1 VGNVVLDRLSFA
13 CSKKGVMAAELT
25 TSTSRD
31 PVVSAVHPAAVAP
44 DTWRE
49 SVLRGMLTVTAVVAP
64 LLAALG
70 IFLGATHRD
79 AKEIAV
85 MATAGLLL
93 PLLRVVRGIPVRRR
107 ALVAILALFATGI
120 FLLARAGFAA
130 GLSVVIVTTCV
141 LGVITLGRNLGFTMI
156 ALSAVAHLAIGLL
169 VSRGILH
176 LAPREVDPLL
186 FRNWIRMAASTSLLA
201 VLLATVIEFVIR
213 HVEANAAAAR
223 RMLGELR
230 IAYERLGLLHGRLE
244 AAKEEERRFL
254 AHELHDELGQSLTA
268 LKLRLQLDGRPPA
281 RAPHEAAP
289 QALALIDQLIA
300 RVRQIS
306 VDLRPPLLDEV
317 GLGPALRFYL
327 EGQAALSSVPIVL
340 EFRDDTAGARLA
352 PDLEI
357 ACFRVVQESI
367 TNALRHA
374 SAHHI
379 QVRIVRDAEQ
389 VSLAIRDDGAGFEPA
404 ALATVDLAAHLGI
417 VGMRERVRARAGAFH
432 LTSRPGGGTTVEIE
446 LPV

>member
-1 VGNVVLDRLSFA
+1 MG
-13 CSKKGVMAAELT
+13 AELT

-31 PVVSAVHPAAVAP
+31 PIVSALHSAEVAP

-49 SVLRGMLTVTAVVAP
+49 SVLHGMLTVTAVVAP

-93 PLLRVVRGIPVRRR
+93 PLLRLMRGAPVRRR
-107 ALVAILALFATGI
+107 ALVAILVLFATGI
-120 FLLARAGFAA
+120 FLLGRAGFAA

-156 ALSAVAHLAIGLL
+156 GLSAVAHLVIGLL

-213 HVEANAAAAR
+213 HVEANAAVAR

-281 RAPHEAAP
+281 PVSVLHETAP

-340 EFRDDTAGARLA
+340 EFRDGTEGARLA

-379 QVRIVRDAEQ
+379 QVRIVRDAEH
-389 VSLAIRDDGAGFEPA
+389 VSLAIRDDGRGFDPSS
-404 ALATVDLAAHLGI
+404 LATADLASHLGI

-432 LTSRPGGGTTVEIE
+432 LTSGPGAGTTVEIE

>member
-1 VGNVVLDRLSFA
+1 
-13 CSKKGVMAAELT
+13 M
-25 TSTSRD
+25 
-31 PVVSAVHPAAVAP
+31 
-44 DTWRE
+44 
-49 SVLRGMLTVTAVVAP
+49 
-64 LLAALG
+64 
-70 IFLGATHRD
+70 
-79 AKEIAV
+79 
-85 MATAGLLL
+85 
-93 PLLRVVRGIPVRRR
+93 
-107 ALVAILALFATGI
+107 
-120 FLLARAGFAA
+120 
-130 GLSVVIVTTCV
+130 TTCV

-156 ALSAVAHLAIGLL
+156 GLSALAHLVIGLL
-169 VSRGILH
+169 VSRKILH
-176 LAPREVDPLL
+176 LAPKEVDPLL

-201 VLLATVIEFVIR
+201 VLLATVIDFVIR

-230 IAYERLGLLHGRLE
+230 TAYERLGLLHGRLE

-268 LKLRLQLDGRPPA
+268 LKLRLQLDGRAPVLT
-281 RAPHEAAP
+281 PHETAP

-306 VDLRPPLLDEV
+306 IDLRPPLLDEV

-327 EGQAALSSVPIVL
+327 EGQAALSSVAIVL
-340 EFRDDTAGARLA
+340 EFRDGTEGARLA

-374 SAHHI
+374 AAHHI
-379 QVRIVRDAEQ
+379 QVRIVRDADH
-389 VSLAIRDDGAGFEPA
+389 VSLAIRDDGRGFDPSS
-404 ALATVDLAAHLGI
+404 LATVDLAAHLGI
-417 VGMRERVRARAGAFH
+417 VGMRERVRARAGGFR
-432 LTSRPGGGTTVEIE
+432 LTSRPGSGTTIEIE

>member
-1 VGNVVLDRLSFA
+1 
-13 CSKKGVMAAELT
+13 MPAAELT
-25 TSTSRD
+25 ISTTRD
-31 PVVSAVHPAAVAP
+31 PTVSAVHSAAAAP
-44 DTWRE
+44 EAWRE

-64 LLAALG
+64 LLAVLG
-70 IFLGATHRD
+70 IFVGATHRD
-79 AKEIAV
+79 AKDLGV
-85 MATAGLLL
+85 MVTAGLLL
-93 PLLRVVRGIPVRRR
+93 PLLRLVRVSSVRRR
-107 ALVAILALFATGI
+107 ALVAILSLFATGI
-120 FLLARAGFAA
+120 FLLGRAGFAA

-141 LGVITLGRNLGFTMI
+141 LGVVTLGRNLGFAMI
-156 ALSAVAHLAIGLL
+156 GCSALAHLVIGLL
-169 VSRGILH
+169 VSRKILH

-201 VLLATVIEFVIR
+201 VLLATVIDFVIR

-268 LKLRLQLDGRPPA
+268 LKLRLQLDGRAPA
-281 RAPHEAAP
+281 AAPVETAP

-306 VDLRPPLLDEV
+306 INLRPPLLDEV

-340 EFRDDTAGARLA
+340 EFRDVTEGVRLA

-374 SAHHI
+374 SARHI
-379 QVRIVRDAEQ
+379 QVRIVRDAEH
-389 VSLAIRDDGAGFEPA
+389 VSLAIRDDGRGFEPA

-432 LTSRPGGGTTVEIE
+432 LSSRPGDGTTVEID

>member
-1 VGNVVLDRLSFA
+1 
-13 CSKKGVMAAELT
+13 MAAELT
-25 TSTSRD
+25 TSTSWD
-31 PVVSAVHPAAVAP
+31 PTVPAAQATAGAP
-44 DTWRE
+44 EPWRE

-70 IFLGATHRD
+70 IFVGATHRD
-79 AKEIAV
+79 VKDIAV

-93 PLLRVVRGIPVRRR
+93 PLLRVVRGVPVRRR

-120 FLLARAGFAA
+120 FLLGRAGFAA
-130 GLSVVIVTTCV
+130 GLSVIIVTTCV
-141 LGVITLGRNLGFTMI
+141 LGVITLGRNLGFVMI
-156 ALSAVAHLAIGLL
+156 GLSALAHLIIGLL
-169 VSRGILH
+169 VSHKILR

-186 FRNWIRMAASTSLLA
+186 FRNWIRMAATTSLLA
-201 VLLATVIEFVIR
+201 LLLAKVIEFVIR
-213 HVEANAAAAR
+213 HVVANAAAAR

-268 LKLRLQLDGRPPA
+268 LKLRLQLDGRAPPLT
-281 RAPHEAAP
+281 PHETAP

-317 GLGPALRFYL
+317 GLGPALRVYL
-327 EGQAALSSVPIVL
+327 EGQAALSSVAIVL
-340 EFRDDTAGARLA
+340 EFRDGTEGSRLA

-374 SAHHI
+374 AAHHI
-379 QVRIVRDAEQ
+379 QVQIVRDAEH
-389 VSLAIRDDGAGFEPA
+389 VSLAIRDDGRGFDPS
-404 ALATVDLAAHLGI
+404 ALATLDLAAHLGI
-417 VGMRERVRARAGAFH
+417 IGMRERVRARAGAFRI
-432 LTSRPGGGTTVEIE
+432 TSRPGDGTAIEIE

>member
-1 VGNVVLDRLSFA
+1 
-13 CSKKGVMAAELT
+13 MAAELT

-31 PVVSAVHPAAVAP
+31 PTVSAGHPAAGAP
-44 DTWRE
+44 ETWRE

-70 IFLGATHRD
+70 IFVGATHRD
-79 AKEIAV
+79 AKDIGV

-93 PLLRVVRGIPVRRR
+93 PLLRLVRVPSIRRR
-107 ALVAILALFATGI
+107 ALIAILALFSTGV

-130 GLSVVIVTTCV
+130 GISVVIVTTCV
-141 LGVITLGRNLGFTMI
+141 LGVIILGRNLGFTMI
-156 ALSAVAHLAIGLL
+156 GLSALAHLVIGLL
-169 VSRGILH
+169 VSHKILH

-201 VLLATVIEFVIR
+201 VLLATVIDFVIR

-268 LKLRLQLDGRPPA
+268 LKLRLQLDGRAPVL
-281 RAPHEAAP
+281 APHESAP

-306 VDLRPPLLDEV
+306 IDLRPPLLDEV

-327 EGQAALSSVPIVL
+327 EGQAALSSVAIVL
-340 EFRDDTAGARLA
+340 EFRDGTEGARLA

-374 SAHHI
+374 AAHHI
-379 QVRIVRDAEQ
+379 QVRIVRDAEH
-389 VSLAIRDDGAGFEPA
+389 VSLAIRDDGRGFDPS
-404 ALATVDLAAHLGI
+404 ALATLDLAAHLGI

-432 LTSRPGGGTTVEIE
+432 ITSRPGDGTAIEID

>member
-1 VGNVVLDRLSFA
+1 
-13 CSKKGVMAAELT
+13 MAAELT
-25 TSTSRD
+25 TSSGREA
-31 PVVSAVHPAAVAP
+31 VVSAAP
-44 DTWRE
+44 VGTSSPGAWRE
-49 SVLRGMLTVTAVVAP
+49 SVLHGMLTVTAVVAP

-70 IFLGATHRD
+70 IFVGATHRD
-79 AKEIAV
+79 VIDIAV
-85 MATAGLLL
+85 MATAGVLL
-93 PLLRVVRGIPVRRR
+93 PLLRLVSVFPVRRR
-107 ALVAILALFATGI
+107 ALAAILTLFATGI
-120 FLLARAGFAA
+120 FLLGRAGFAA
-130 GLSVVIVTTCV
+130 GLSVIIVTTCV
-141 LGVITLGRNLGFTMI
+141 LGVITLGRNLGFVMI
-156 ALSAVAHLAIGLL
+156 ALSALAHLVIGLL
-169 VSRGILH
+169 VSRKILH

-186 FRNWIRMAASTSLLA
+186 FKNWIRMAATTSLLA

-230 IAYERLGLLHGRLE
+230 LAYERLGLLHGRLE

-268 LKLRLQLDGRPPA
+268 LKLRLQLDGRAPA
-281 RAPHEAAP
+281 PAQHQAAP

-300 RVRQIS
+300 RVRRIS

-327 EGQAALSSVPIVL
+327 EGQAALSSLPIVL
-340 EFRDDTAGARLA
+340 EFNDRTEGARLA

-374 SAHHI
+374 AAHHI
-379 QVRIVRDAEQ
+379 QVRILRDADH
-389 VSLAIRDDGAGFEPA
+389 VSLAIQDDGRGFDPSS
-404 ALATVDLAAHLGI
+404 LATVDLAAHLGI
-417 VGMRERVRARAGAFH
+417 VGMRERVRARAGLFR
-432 LTSRPGGGTTVEIE
+432 LTSHPGDGTTIEIE

>member
-1 VGNVVLDRLSFA
+1 MFEEEE
-13 CSKKGVMAAELT
+13 MAAELT

-31 PVVSAVHPAAVAP
+31 PAVSALHAEAEASEA
-44 DTWRE
+44 WRE

-79 AKEIAV
+79 VKDLAV

-93 PLLRVVRGIPVRRR
+93 PLLRLLRGVSVRRR
-107 ALVAILALFATGI
+107 ALVAILALFGTGI
-120 FLLARAGFAA
+120 FLLGRAGFAA
-130 GLSVVIVTTCV
+130 GLSAVIVTTCV

-156 ALSAVAHLAIGLL
+156 GLSALAHLGIGLL
-169 VSRGILH
+169 VSRGLLH

-201 VLLATVIEFVIR
+201 ILLATVIEFVIR

-268 LKLRLQLDGRPPA
+268 LKLRLQLDGRAPA
-281 RAPHEAAP
+281 LPPHETAP

-300 RVRQIS
+300 QVRRIS
-306 VDLRPPLLDEV
+306 IDLRPPLLDEV

-340 EFRDDTAGARLA
+340 EFRDGTDGARLA

-374 SAHHI
+374 SARHI
-379 QVRIVRDAEQ
+379 EVRVVREANQ
-389 VSLAIRDDGAGFEPA
+389 VSLAIRDDGQGFDPSS
-404 ALATVDLAAHLGI
+404 LATLDLAAHLGI

-432 LTSRPGGGTTVEIE
+432 LTSRPGAGTTVEID

>member
-1 VGNVVLDRLSFA
+1 
-13 CSKKGVMAAELT
+13 MTAAELT

-31 PVVSAVHPAAVAP
+31 PTVPAAHALEGASE
-44 DTWRE
+44 TWRE

-70 IFLGATHRD
+70 IFVGATHRD
-79 AKEIAV
+79 AKDIAV
-85 MATAGLLL
+85 MATTGLLL
-93 PLLRVVRGIPVRRR
+93 PLLRVLRGVPVRRR
-107 ALVAILALFATGI
+107 AIVAILALFATGI
-120 FLLARAGFAA
+120 FLLGRAGFAA

-141 LGVITLGRNLGFTMI
+141 LGGITLGRNFGFTMI
-156 ALSAVAHLAIGLL
+156 GLSVLAHLVIGLL
-169 VSRGILH
+169 VSHRILH
-176 LAPREVDPLL
+176 LAPKEVDPLL

-201 VLLATVIEFVIR
+201 ILLATVIEFVIR

-230 IAYERLGLLHGRLE
+230 IAYQRLGLLHGRLE

-268 LKLRLQLDGRPPA
+268 LKLRLQLDGQAPA
-281 RAPHEAAP
+281 LAPHHDAP
-289 QALALIDQLIA
+289 QALALIDQLIT

-327 EGQAALSSVPIVL
+327 EGQAALSSVAIVL
-340 EFRDDTAGARLA
+340 EFRDGTEGTRLA

-379 QVRIVRDAEQ
+379 DVRILRDADR
-389 VSLAIRDDGAGFEPA
+389 VSLAIRDDGRGFDPSS
-404 ALATVDLAAHLGI
+404 LATVDLAAHLGI
-417 VGMRERVRARAGAFH
+417 VGMRERVRARAGAFL
-432 LTSRPGGGTTVEIE
+432 LTSRPGDGTTVEIE

>member
-1 VGNVVLDRLSFA
+1 VT
-13 CSKKGVMAAELT
+13 AAELT
-25 TSTSRD
+25 TSSSRD
-31 PVVSAVHPAAVAP
+31 QLVSAESPKSARPEPEA
-44 DTWRE
+44 WRE
-49 SVLRGMLTVTAVVAP
+49 SVLSGMLTLTSVVAP

-70 IFLGATHRD
+70 IFVGATHRD
-79 AKEIAV
+79 VKDIVV
-85 MATAGLLL
+85 MASAGVLL
-93 PLLRVVRGIPVRRR
+93 PLLGLLRWLPVRRR
-107 ALVAILALFATGI
+107 ALAAILILFATGI
-120 FLLARAGFAA
+120 FLLGRAGFAA
-130 GLSVVIVTTCV
+130 GLSVIIVTTCV
-141 LGVITLGRNLGFTMI
+141 LGVITLGRNLGFVMI
-156 ALSAVAHLAIGLL
+156 GLSALAHLVIGLL
-169 VSRGILH
+169 VSRKILH
-176 LAPREVDPLL
+176 LSPREVDPLL
-186 FRNWIRMAASTSLLA
+186 FKNWIRMAATTSLLA

-268 LKLRLQLDGRPPA
+268 LKLRLQLDGRAPISPPHA
-281 RAPHEAAP
+281 AAP
-289 QALALIDQLIA
+289 QALALIDQLIS

-306 VDLRPPLLDEV
+306 IDLRPPLLDEV

-327 EGQAALSSVPIVL
+327 EGQAALSSVSIVF
-340 EFRDDTAGARLA
+340 EFNDRTEGARLA

-374 SAHHI
+374 SARHI
-379 QVRIVRDAEQ
+379 RVQILRDADH
-389 VSLAIRDDGAGFEPA
+389 VSLAIRDDGRGFDPSS
-404 ALATVDLAAHLGI
+404 LATVDLTAHLGI

-432 LTSRPGGGTTVEIE
+432 LTSAPGDGTTVEIE
-446 LPV
+446 LPI

>member
-1 VGNVVLDRLSFA
+1 
-13 CSKKGVMAAELT
+13 MAAELT

-31 PVVSAVHPAAVAP
+31 PTIPAAHSGTGAP
-44 DTWRE
+44 EAWRE
-49 SVLRGMLTVTAVVAP
+49 SVLHGMLTVTAVVAP

-70 IFLGATHRD
+70 IFVGATHRD
-79 AKEIAV
+79 VKDIAV
-85 MATAGLLL
+85 MATAGVLL
-93 PLLRVVRGIPVRRR
+93 PLLRLVRWVPVRRP
-107 ALVAILALFATGI
+107 ALVAILTLFGTGI
-120 FLLARAGFAA
+120 FLLGRAGFAA

-141 LGVITLGRNLGFTMI
+141 LGVITLGRNLGFVMI
-156 ALSAVAHLAIGLL
+156 GLSALAHLVIGLL
-169 VSRGILH
+169 VSRKILH

-186 FRNWIRMAASTSLLA
+186 FKNWIRMAASTSLLA

-230 IAYERLGLLHGRLE
+230 VAYERLGLLHGRLE

-268 LKLRLQLDGRPPA
+268 LKLRLQLDGR
-281 RAPHEAAP
+281 APVPVLHQAAP

-306 VDLRPPLLDEV
+306 INLRPPLLDEV

-327 EGQAALSSVPIVL
+327 EGQAALSSVAIVL
-340 EFRDDTAGARLA
+340 EFRDGTEGARLS

-379 QVRIVRDAEQ
+379 QVRIVRDADH
-389 VSLAIRDDGAGFEPA
+389 VSLAIRDDGRGFDPS

-417 VGMRERVRARAGAFH
+417 VGMRERARAGAFH
-432 LTSRPGGGTTVEIE
+432 LTSRPGDGTTVEIE